1 MVLARNMIG
10 CFCAKNSLPSSMHI
24 AIIENDRGILRSLE
38 ILLEDSG
45 CDVVTFNHPRKAIS
59 YLRHRVID
67 TLILDYLMPEFTGKE
82 LLEQVKDYLAPSCR
96 IVLVSGYMER
106 IDKDLFIKLGVVGFL
121 PKPIDLDKLC
131 QLIEVERAV

>member
-1 MVLARNMIG
+1 MVLARNMIR
-10 CFCAKNSLPSSMHI
+10 CFCVKNSLPSCMHI
-24 AIIENDRGILRSLE
+24 AIIENDQGILRSLE
-38 ILLEDSG
+38 ILLKDSG
-45 CDVVTFNHPRKAIS
+45 YDVVTFNHPRKAIS

-67 TLILDYLMPEFTGKE
+67 TLILNYLMPEFTGKE
-82 LLEQVKDYLAPSCR
+82 LLEQVRDYLAPSYR

-106 IDKDLFIKLGVVGFL
+106 IDKDLFIKLGVVGVL